1 MIRKSHLRPLMLS
14 LLASLTFLFAC
25 NKADLDNLDIAQN
38 SSVDMTYIEGE
49 LLKDPVI
56 SVATEAEDMAIVNDG
71 VVDGLDEDV
80 YAFRTH
86 GGRIAHLMDCLDSM
100 QVTQGQRDS
109 IRFATRMF
117 NQCRMTHIQAIRQI
131 HFNIIKHANQT
142 RRALIQDYRNNVIT
156 LQQLHQALHQLNMQ
170 TRHAIQNHPGKQFHL
185 QALQQCHQVYSHR
198 MQTILGVQGW
208 QDLKDCLRNP

>member
-1 MIRKSHLRPLMLS
+1 MLRKSHLKPLMLT

-25 NKADLDNLDIAQN
+25 NKADLEDFDTTQTSA
-38 SSVDMTYIEGE
+38 VDMPYIEGE

-56 SVATEAEDMAIVNDG
+56 SDATEAEDMAIVNDG
-71 VVDGLDEDV
+71 VVDGLDEDT

-86 GGRIAHLMDCLDSM
+86 SGRIAHLIDCLDSM
-100 QVTQGQRDS
+100 QITQGQRDS
-109 IRFATRMF
+109 IKFATRKF

-131 HFNIIKHANQT
+131 HFTIIKQANQA

-156 LQQLHQALHQLNMQ
+156 YQQLQQALHQLNMQ

-185 QALQQCHQVYSHR
+185 QALQQCHQVYVNR